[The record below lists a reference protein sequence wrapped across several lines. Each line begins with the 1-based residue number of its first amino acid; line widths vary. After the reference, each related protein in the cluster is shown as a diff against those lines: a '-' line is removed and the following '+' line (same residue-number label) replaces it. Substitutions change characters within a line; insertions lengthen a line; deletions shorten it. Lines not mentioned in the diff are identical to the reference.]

1 MKKLIACSLS
11 VMAVAVARAD
21 TAYGDDDGVLT
32 YKPGAGANAWSDSG
46 KWYYSAT
53 DDAAGKTPGPTD
65 DVVLTV
71 PISAENPLTFPSDG
85 AVSVNHFDIG
95 CPRKGTPGDWHLLFP
110 SGSDLTINGESI
122 WARNAGTVL
131 GTIESGAK
139 LTTQGQLMLGRTGNS
154 SAVITNR
161 GEIVANGALMLG
173 GHNGSLGQIDVY
185 GTLQLNG
192 SVSLGYNAQAGTT
205 GRIVLHPGGVL
216 DKPVNAANFII
227 GEGAVGELV
236 LEDVYS
242 PCKSETI
249 VLGKGSSGLADGRLI
264 ICGNGGISVSSGSG
278 SLQAGYGK
286 NSYGEIT
293 MSGLSAINGTSGMH
307 FYLGYGECS
316 HVVLTMSDS
325 AYVKGAGDR
334 DPHFAFGKGARAD
347 VALSDSAYV
356 LAGSNFYITEG
367 VASTAEVSVAGTS
380 SLQTSGC
387 FFIGQGK
394 VSVSRV
400 TVVGSDAYLKSG
412 RSLSVATGEGATGV
426 LRLEGGYLWLRP
438 YPVANAYETLVLGS
452 ASSCAR
458 FEGWGTIASHTT
470 APKADQNPFG
480 VFLDGGQVVAD
491 GAGEDRDLCLNN
503 LTDVGRSAEEGNASG
518 SNGWYA
524 VNHGRVIYPHAR
536 ALDRDGSFCVGDYYT
551 KTTPDLVNA
560 CAVTLTGNGSGSY
573 LHAALY
579 APDRTD
585 VPAGIVCGKKDKVL
599 GIWRMGYCTGESG
612 STPGA
617 AKTFTSASLK
627 FRYDA
632 LAAGKGTKSAERYVI
647 ETYRYDGTTWQ
658 KVAEQENDTDNAL
671 VTLTGITPYTDTVVP
686 GYNIG
691 WTAIVARYQAP
702 GLAIIFK

>member
-21 TAYGDDDGVLT
+21 AAYGDGDGVLT

-110 SGSDLTINGESI
+110 SGSDLTISGESV
-122 WARNAGTVL
+122 WARNAGTVV

-139 LTTQGQLMLGRTGNS
+139 LTAQGQLVLGRTANS
-154 SAVITNR
+154 SAIITNR
-161 GEIVANGALMLG
+161 GEIVANGALVLG
-173 GHNGSLGQIDVY
+173 GYNGALGQIDLFGSLTVKDRFVL
-185 GTLQLNG
+185 GNVQSSIGRLVVHEGATL
-192 SVSLGYNAQAGTT
+192 SKPSTSEYNYVG
-205 GRIVLHPGGVL
+205 
-216 DKPVNAANFII
+216 I
-227 GEGAVGELV
+227 GENAIGELV
-236 LEDVYS
+236 LEEVYS
-242 PCKSETI
+242 PCGGESVRLGVGDSGYSGTL
-249 VLGKGSSGLADGRLI
+249 VMRGKG
-264 ICGNGGISVSSGSG
+264 GIGASSGSG
-278 SLQAGYGK
+278 NILAGCGK
-286 NSYGEIT
+286 NSYGEIR

-307 FYLGYGECS
+307 FYIGYGEHS
-316 HVVLTMSDS
+316 HAVLTMSDS
-325 AYVKGAGDR
+325 AYVKGVGDR
-334 DPHFAFGKGARAD
+334 DPHFAFGKGARTD
-347 VALSDSAYV
+347 VSMSGAAYV
-356 LAGSNFYITEG
+356 QAGSNFYIAEG
-367 VASTAEVSVAGTS
+367 VASTAEVSVAGSS
-380 SLQTSGC
+380 SLQTGMY
-387 FFIGQGK
+387 FYIGQGK
-394 VSVSRV
+394 DSVSKV
-400 TVVGSDAYLKSG
+400 TVTGSDAYLKSG

-426 LRLEGGYLWLRP
+426 LRLEGGYLSLRP
-438 YPVANAYETLVLGS
+438 YAVANAYETLVLGS

-470 APKADQNPFG
+470 SPKADQNPFG
-480 VFLDGGQVVAD
+480 VFLDGGQVIAD

-536 ALDRDGSFCVGDYYT
+536 ALAKDGSFCVGDYYT

-612 STPGA
+612 PTPGA
-617 AKTFTSASLK
+617 AKTFTSASLT

-632 LAAGKGTKSAERYVI
+632 LAAGKGSKYAERYVI
-647 ETYRYDGTTWQ
+647 ETYRYDGSAWQ